1 MLYGYYNE
9 KRNNF
14 IQFLLNQLAD
24 NKHVELFTDIFSHP
38 THVDDL
44 SNFIIE
50 VIKNKKLG
58 TFHACADDFVSRFE
72 LGNLFCQV
80 NHLNSELLVP
90 IERANNS
97 ELPKN
102 INLKPSHQFLEISKI
117 PLRDGLKYDI
127 KYTGEPRAS

>member
-1 MLYGYYNE
+1 
-9 KRNNF
+9 
-14 IQFLLNQLAD
+14 
-24 NKHVELFTDIFSHP
+24 
-38 THVDDL
+38 
-44 SNFIIE
+44 
-50 VIKNKKLG
+50 
-58 TFHACADDFVSRFE
+58 
-72 LGNLFCQV
+72 LFCQV

-127 KYTGEPRAS
+127 KYMGEQRAS

>member
-1 MLYGYYNE
+1 MLPSE
-9 KRNNF
+9 ITTLK
-14 IQFLLNQLAD
+14 QVSS
-24 NKHVELFTDIFSHP
+24 KM
-38 THVDDL
+38 
-44 SNFIIE
+44 IE
-50 VIKNKKLG
+50 YSSL
-58 TFHACADDFVSRFE
+58 
-72 LGNLFCQV
+72 
-80 NHLNSELLVP
+80 SELLVP